1 GVGRGAPL
9 PNSVRCS
16 AAMRTSGTVVTPL
29 VRKIWRRREML
40 ARGPR
45 AGPGQAAAL
54 QTKTRTQAR
63 WAESLAG
70 RGHTR
75 ACAPTPGADRRRH
88 GCGAPAAP
96 AWAGRGAVEHLGQL
110 DARPAGSRRGAHVR
124 AGQLGAYPTGSRDLV
139 ARNSPARSNTNR
151 LQLRPRVARA
161 CNPGP

>member
-1 GVGRGAPL
+1 MMAGTRPCRRVRRAGPL
-9 PNSVRCS
+9 PNSVRGS

-70 RGHTR
+70 CGHTR
-75 ACAPTPGADRRRH
+75 VCPPGPPRDRGRRRAR
-88 GCGAPAAP
+88 GYVRARRSQRAELTLELR
-96 AWAGRGAVEHLGQL
+96 AGRGLGL
-110 DARPAGSRRGAHVR
+110 GVICDHGRLLRRILLGRWGAR
-124 AGQLGAYPTGSRDLV
+124 LL
-139 ARNSPARSNTNR
+139 
-151 LQLRPRVARA
+151 L
-161 CNPGP
+161 

>member
-1 GVGRGAPL
+1 MMAGTRPSRRVRRAAPL
-9 PNSVRCS
+9 PNSVRGS

-54 QTKTRTQAR
+54 QTKARTPAR

-75 ACAPTPGADRRRH
+75 AGP
-88 GCGAPAAP
+88 PA
-96 AWAGRGAVEHLGQL
+96 H
-110 DARPAGSRRGAHVR
+110 R
-124 AGQLGAYPTGSRDLV
+124 AGQTLAPRPVLPQLADVGHRQHGLTGLV
-139 ARNSPARSNTNR
+139 GGG
-151 LQLRPRVARA
+151 QVHPRGQA
-161 CNPGP
+161 P